1 MAGIYIH
8 IPFCRKKCHYCNFYS
23 VASPKHRHKFI
34 DTLSEEIFLRKNY
47 LHGKEIRTIYFGGGT
62 PSFLESGGI
71 VKILDVLHNYFSFS
85 SVQEITLEANP
96 DDLNP
101 SVLKDYREAGIN
113 RLSIGIQS
121 FFDEDLRYLNRVHS
135 ASRASEAIHEARDAG
150 FENLSIDLI
159 FGIPTLSNENWEK
172 NLDAAFVLEI
182 PHISAYSLTV
192 EPGTALDVLI
202 RKGKTTAPEEESS
215 NTHFRILMT
224 MMKQHGYEHYEIS
237 NFSKPG
243 RYSLHNSQYWN
254 GEHYLGLGP
263 SAHSYNG
270 HSRQW
275 NIASIIEYADQ
286 IRNGGSFFEKEE
298 LTPAQQYDEYVM
310 VSLRT
315 MWGCDTG
322 VIRERFGEN
331 LVDYFSSR
339 ALKYISE
346 GKMQENRGIYTLT
359 DEGKLFADGIASDLF
374 LADARG

>member
-8 IPFCRKKCHYCNFYS
+8 IPFCRRKCHYCNFYS
-23 VASPKHRHKFI
+23 VASPKYRKEFT
-34 DTLSEEIFLRKNY
+34 DAVMDEIFLRKDY
-47 LHGKEIRTIYFGGGT
+47 LEGEDIQTVYFGGGT
-62 PSFLESGGI
+62 PSFLEFEGI
-71 VKILDVLHNYFSFS
+71 LKILDVLHNSFSFRE
-85 SVQEITLEANP
+85 VREITLEANP

-101 SVLKDYREAGIN
+101 SILKEYKKAGIN

-135 ASRASEAIHEARDAG
+135 ASRASEAIREAREAG

-159 FGIPTLSNENWEK
+159 FGIPTLSNDNWEK
-172 NLDAAFVLEI
+172 NLEKAFALDI

-202 RKGKTTAPEEESS
+202 RKGKTTAPDEERSVE
-215 NTHFRILMT
+215 HFRLLMEK
-224 MMKQHGYEHYEIS
+224 MKQHGYEHYEIS
-237 NFSKPG
+237 NFCTPG

-254 GEHYLGLGP
+254 GRHYLGLGP

-275 NIASIIEYADQ
+275 NIGSIIEYADQ
-286 IRNGGSFFEKEE
+286 IRRGDIFYEAEE
-298 LTPAQQYDEYVM
+298 LTPEQHFNEYVM

-331 LVDYFSSR
+331 RVEYFSSR
-339 ALKYISE
+339 AKKYIGE
-346 GKMQENRGIYTLT
+346 GKMQEKLGIYTLT
-359 DEGKLFADGIASDLF
+359 DEGKLFADGIAGDLF
-374 LADARG
+374 LAYTRG